1 MSDQQHASQ
10 ATRTR
15 LRRTL
20 AVVVAG
26 AVLGVGGASALAAER
41 RPESSP
47 AACAVTENDLLR
59 AAHAAR
65 RLEAERPDLFE
76 RSPRPAD
83 YADLRLAAEWARRS
97 GCGSDR

>member
-1 MSDQQHASQ
+1 MADPQPRPNHRSKVRQ
-10 ATRTR
+10 
-15 LRRTL
+15 TL
-20 AVVVAG
+20 AVIAAG
-26 AVLGVGGASALAAER
+26 VVLGVGGASALAAER
-41 RPESSP
+41 RPEPAP

-83 YADLRLAAEWARRS
+83 YDDLRLAAEWARRS